1 MEKSKKKYIIATLIA
16 ILLAL
21 IAGFFAGRSSAKTK
35 VNRIVEVRWMK
46 SDIVVTDT
54 IKVPVP
60 YEVRV
65 PVDRPIFVS
74 SDTILN
80 KEIWNDYYTEKRY
93 NLDFSNDSLGIF
105 KVDAL
110 VYKNSIVESSSYIQ
124 PNIKTITEKEIV
136 YKVNLIRPWVS
147 IGSSLDF
154 SSNQIQAGVDVKDRY
169 MIGLSGIR
177 IHSNY
182 SYCVLL
188 GLKFKGK

>member
-1 MEKSKKKYIIATLIA
+1 MERNNKKYIIAALIA

-21 IAGFFAGRSSAKTK
+21 IAGFLAGRSSVKTK
-35 VNRIVEVRWMK
+35 VNRIVEVKWMS
-46 SDIVVTDT
+46 SDIVVRDT

-60 YEVRV
+60 YEVKI

-110 VYKNSIVESSSYIQ
+110 VYKNSIIESSSYIQ

-136 YKVNLIRPWVS
+136 YKVNRLTPWVC
-147 IGSSLDF
+147 IGSSFDF
-154 SSNQIQAGVDVKDRY
+154 KTNQIQIGVDLKNKY
-169 MIGLSGIR
+169 MLSVSGVR
-177 IHSNY
+177 LNSNY
-182 SYCVLL
+182 GYNINF
-188 GLKFKGK
+188 GYKFK

>member
-1 MEKSKKKYIIATLIA
+1 MERSNKKYIIAALIA

-21 IAGFFAGRSSAKTK
+21 IAGFFAGRSSVKTK
-35 VNRIVEVRWMK
+35 VNRIVEVKWMS
-46 SDIVVTDT
+46 SDIVVRDT

-60 YEVRV
+60 YEVRI

-80 KEIWNDYYTEKRY
+80 KEVWDDYYTEKRY

-110 VYKNSIVESSSYIQ
+110 VYKNSIIESSSYIQ

-136 YKVNLIRPWVS
+136 YKVNKLTPWVC
-147 IGSSLDF
+147 IGSSFDF
-154 SSNQIQAGVDVKDRY
+154 KSNQIQVGVDLREKY
-169 MIGLSGIR
+169 MLSVSGVR
-177 IHSNY
+177 FNSNY
-182 SYCVLL
+182 SYNVNF
-188 GLKFKGK
+188 GYKFK